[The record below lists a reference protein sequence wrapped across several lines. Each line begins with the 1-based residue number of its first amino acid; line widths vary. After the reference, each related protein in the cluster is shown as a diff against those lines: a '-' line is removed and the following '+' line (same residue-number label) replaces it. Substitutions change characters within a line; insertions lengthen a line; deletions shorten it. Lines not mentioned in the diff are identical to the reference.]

1 MDKNNKNI
9 LHLNSPNLCYSAI
22 KDNGILSN
30 QQLFYN
36 KLTNYCKK
44 HIYCSTYYCFKM
56 PSVGTRY
63 SLYLRRE
70 SNSDLKFRKLLT

>member
-30 QQLFYN
+30 QQLF
-36 KLTNYCKK
+36 LQQ
-44 HIYCSTYYCFKM
+44 I
-56 PSVGTRY
+56 
-63 SLYLRRE
+63 
-70 SNSDLKFRKLLT
+70 D